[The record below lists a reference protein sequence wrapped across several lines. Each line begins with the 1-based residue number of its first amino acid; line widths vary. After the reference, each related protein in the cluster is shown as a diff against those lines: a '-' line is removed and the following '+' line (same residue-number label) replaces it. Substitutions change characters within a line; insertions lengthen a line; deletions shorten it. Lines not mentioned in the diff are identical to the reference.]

1 MINEWFRIAQSDLR
15 AAELL
20 RKAKN
25 YNNAIFYLQQADEKI
40 ANGILYNFGLMQE
53 NKDIATKNT
62 VFYRELVKDQ
72 RFQWPVN

>member
-1 MINEWFRIAQSDLR
+1 MINEWFRITQSDLR
-15 AAELL
+15 AAGLL

-25 YNNAIFYLQQADEKI
+25 YNNAIFHLQQTDEKI

-53 NKDIATKNT
+53 NKDIAIKNT

-72 RFQWPVN
+72 RFQCPVN